1 MDNQKLSEK
10 IDYTK
15 ELFGESILPEIPEA
29 ILKNLIKVSRNY

>member
-15 ELFGESILPEIPEA
+15 ELFGESILADPFYFSDEGM
-29 ILKNLIKVSRNY
+29 SF